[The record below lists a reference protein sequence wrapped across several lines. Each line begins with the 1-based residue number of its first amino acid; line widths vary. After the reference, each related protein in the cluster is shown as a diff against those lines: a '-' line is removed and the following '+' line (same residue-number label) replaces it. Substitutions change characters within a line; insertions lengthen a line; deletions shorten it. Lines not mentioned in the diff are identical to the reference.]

1 MSRDTDGTIAFG
13 DVLRRLRMQRSLSQE
28 ELAERASLSLNAVSA
43 LERGV
48 RRRPRVETVRVLC
61 DAMNLAGA
69 ERRELER
76 AADRARRPRGSSRN
90 GLRTAI
96 TTLTSFIGRSREV
109 DVLHGLLLHS
119 PALTITGSGGIGKTR
134 IALEL
139 ASRLASQ
146 FSHGGWVVDLRG
158 VDNASLVI
166 SKIVEAMAISNSNN
180 DVNDALA
187 MLVTDIEG
195 ISGLLLID
203 NCDGV
208 IDEVARVVE
217 RLLTAS
223 GLRIL
228 CTSREPLH
236 IAGETVYPLPTLALP
251 RNDASTDELV
261 QCDSVRLFLERS
273 HWTGDVSPEK
283 LAAVASICRKLDG
296 VALAI
301 ELAAAELV
309 WSDSTERMSVLL
321 RSLDDAR
328 RDTQTLPWQTAL
340 DAAISWS
347 YSRLTEAEQKVF
359 RRLSVFSGGCSREAA
374 RSVCRG
380 TDLSAGDVAFAV
392 NVLVDRS
399 LLEADSALETAR
411 YRLLEPVR
419 SFAMAQF
426 SDRDERRACL
436 DAKAGWM
443 AALADQAN
451 GELWNGPY
459 ADWVARYIPE
469 LDNAR
474 SAVEWALTTSNHAAV
489 AGRIVAGLR
498 GLWLFAGAMS
508 ELRSAAER
516 TLAKLDVTD
525 HPQLAGQL
533 HRALMVAGFDSG
545 PEFMGVLDR
554 ATRSLA
560 RAGDRL
566 GLGTVHCYRGIA
578 LGRSGRFAEAVAE
591 MDLGIQTISA
601 AGGSYSAPLVS
612 FACNRIVYLIEL
624 GRLDEARASI
634 VDAKAVASNLD
645 DHLPL
650 GETNEC
656 ESRLAFACGD
666 YNEALRLLRSN
677 LRQQYFPRD
686 SVDEGYTHTAIA
698 AVHLAQG
705 KAQNAF
711 LSAQRGAI
719 AVRRRNRFTYF
730 ESLHVV
736 AGAFAANGRLAEA
749 ASLYGFLEGRARVT
763 HWAQQIF
770 ARRSLELSVSILD
783 VHWGSSAR
791 QAAQRVGAGL
801 TDDDIFRLISQVPG
815 TRWRG

>member
-1 MSRDTDGTIAFG
+1 MSRDTDGTISFG

-61 DAMNLAGA
+61 EAMNLEGA

-76 AADRARRPRGSSRN
+76 AADRARRPPGSIRH

-96 TTLTSFIGRSREV
+96 RTFSSFIGRSREV

-146 FSHGGWVVDLRG
+146 FSDGGWVVDLRS

-166 SKIVEAMAISNSNN
+166 SKIVEAMAISNNGV
-180 DVNDALA
+180 DDALA
-187 MLVTDIEG
+187 MLVTNVEG

-217 RLLTAS
+217 RLLTTS
-223 GLRIL
+223 RLRIL

-236 IAGETVYPLPTLALP
+236 IAGETVYPLPPLALP

-273 HWTGDVSPEK
+273 HWTGNVSPEK
-283 LAAVASICRKLDG
+283 LAAVASICGKLDG

-301 ELAAAELV
+301 ELAAAEFV
-309 WSDSTERMSVLL
+309 WTDSTERMSVLL
-321 RSLDDAR
+321 RSLDEAR
-328 RDTQTLPWQTAL
+328 RETPALPWQTAL

-359 RRLSVFSGGCSREAA
+359 CRLSVFSGGCSREAA
-374 RSVCRG
+374 GSVCRG
-380 TDLSAGDVAFAV
+380 MDLSTGDVAFAV

-426 SDRDERRACL
+426 SDTDERRACL
-436 DAKAGWM
+436 DAKGDWM

-459 ADWVARYIPE
+459 AEWVMRYMPE

-474 SAVEWALTTSNHAAV
+474 SAVEWALTTSDHAAV

-516 TLAKLDVTD
+516 TLEQLDAPD
-525 HPQLAGQL
+525 DSQLAGQL
-533 HRALMVAGFDSG
+533 HRALMVADVDSG
-545 PEFMGVLDR
+545 PEFIGVLDR
-554 ATRSLA
+554 AARSLT

-578 LGRSGRFAEAVAE
+578 LGRSGLFAEALTE
-591 MDLGIQTISA
+591 MDLGIQTISV

-624 GRLDEARASI
+624 GLLDEAQASI
-634 VDAKAVASNLD
+634 AAAKAVASNLGD
-645 DHLPL
+645 NLSL

-656 ESRLAFACGD
+656 DSRLAFACGD

-677 LRQQYFPRD
+677 LRQEYFPRD

-705 KAQNAF
+705 RAQNAF

-719 AVRRRNRFTYF
+719 AVRRRNRYTYF

-736 AGAFAANGRLAEA
+736 AGAFAANGRLGEA
-749 ASLYGFLEGRARVT
+749 AALNGFLKERARVT
-763 HWAQQIF
+763 HWALRIF
-770 ARRSLELSVSILD
+770 ERKSVELAASILD
-783 VHWGSSAR
+783 EQWGSSAR
-791 QAAQRVGAGL
+791 QSAQHAGAAL
-801 TDDDIFRLISQVPG
+801 TDDNIFRLISDVPG
-815 TRWRG
+815 TRWRV